1 MNKTFTALIAVA
13 MALSA
18 LAVDTSIAYQGVL
31 KNAAGT
37 AAITGAKNITF
48 ALYTTATGGTAIWGR
63 TVAVN
68 LDDSGLFNVDLTDS
82 NGSAL
87 AGASNANLVNALK
100 VARSGTLYVGL
111 TVEDSSGEIQ
121 PRQKILMTPYAS
133 WAADATNASGD
144 FSVAGKATVKNAEVT
159 NELIVDGKTTLKGD
173 VAFSQD
179 YRPIA
184 VGSKLVVVPEWEE
197 IPDGGRLALRLDPGL
212 TFGTG
217 SHATTRLCLQAL
229 ENWAAPGKR
238 VLDLGCGSGILGIGA
253 LILGCESCLGVD
265 VDPKSP
271 DVASDN
277 AALNGLHEDRIRFL
291 AGDLLADASLRR
303 RLGTGYDIVL
313 ANIVADVIIPL
324 SPHVPAFLAP
334 GGVYISS
341 GIIDGRQEEVRRA
354 IEDSGFRILSH
365 SSEDGWHCFA
375 AAL

>member
-111 TVEDSSGEIQ
+111 TVEGSAGEIL

-173 VAFSQD
+173 VAFSQGVTISGKVTVKD
-179 YRPIA
+179 
-184 VGSKLVVVPEWEE
+184 
-197 IPDGGRLALRLDPGL
+197 
-212 TFGTG
+212 TG
-217 SHATTRLCLQAL
+217 SFSGYGTIPVGGIIMWSGSTSNLPAGWALCNGQ
-229 ENWAAPGKR
+229 NGTP
-238 VLDLGCGSGILGIGA
+238 DLSNRFIVSIGDQYSMGA
-253 LILGCESCLGVD
+253 RGGAKEV
-265 VDPKSP
+265 
-271 DVASDN
+271 
-277 AALNGLHEDRIRFL
+277 ALNVNQIPSHTHLY
-291 AGDLLADASLRR
+291 AGDDCLIYINDGNYRAWDNKFSIP
-303 RLGTGYDIVL
+303 GGYDATSNPAGNGSIYKTSATGGGQAHENRPPYYAL
-313 ANIVADVIIPL
+313 AFIMRVK
-324 SPHVPAFLAP
+324 
-334 GGVYISS
+334 
-341 GIIDGRQEEVRRA
+341 
-354 IEDSGFRILSH
+354 
-365 SSEDGWHCFA
+365 
-375 AAL
+375 

>member
-48 ALYTTATGGTAIWGR
+48 ALYTVATGGTAIWGR

-111 TVEDSSGEIQ
+111 TVEGSAGEIQ

-173 VAFSQD
+173 VAFSQGVTISGKVTVKDTGSFSGYGTIPVGGIIMWSGSSVPAGWALCNGSNGTPDLRNRFIMGGELSSRGQTGGTNSKTLELKNIPAHRHWYTGDDNLGQAHDGD
-179 YRPIA
+179 Y
-184 VGSKLVVVPEWEE
+184 GSGQWSESVVV
-197 IPDGGRLALRLDPGL
+197 G
-212 TFGTG
+212 
-217 SHATTRLCLQAL
+217 
-229 ENWAAPGKR
+229 
-238 VLDLGCGSGILGIGA
+238 
-253 LILGCESCLGVD
+253 
-265 VDPKSP
+265 
-271 DVASDN
+271 
-277 AALNGLHEDRIRFL
+277 
-291 AGDLLADASLRR
+291 
-303 RLGTGYDIVL
+303 GYDAASSDSGNARVWKTSEQIADQKGQPFDNRPAYYVL
-313 ANIVADVIIPL
+313 AFIMRVK
-324 SPHVPAFLAP
+324 
-334 GGVYISS
+334 
-341 GIIDGRQEEVRRA
+341 
-354 IEDSGFRILSH
+354 
-365 SSEDGWHCFA
+365 
-375 AAL
+375 